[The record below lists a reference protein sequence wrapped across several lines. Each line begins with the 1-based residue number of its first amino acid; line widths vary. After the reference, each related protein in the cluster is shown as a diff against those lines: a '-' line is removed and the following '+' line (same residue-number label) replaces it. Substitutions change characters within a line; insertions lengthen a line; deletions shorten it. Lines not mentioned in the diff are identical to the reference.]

1 MIYLS
6 KETIIYA
13 CLEFAAVLML
23 AYGFYR
29 EQDIIRWEQRF
40 AVKCKK
46 FFYKH
51 FFKNKQEVQKMF
63 IVKKEPGCAP
73 EYIHQIPN
81 NIKAIRAEL
90 DAENLE
96 YLLVAGTEQKPRV
109 VMAYDADGFAKTL
122 SFNMTDDYAQ
132 KIYCGPVAFVG
143 LDAERKVRSLTEAE
157 AAAVLRYISEY
168 RVDKGA

>member
-1 MIYLS
+1 MIITSQTALIALAEIAAS
-6 KETIIYA
+6 VLLVF
-13 CLEFAAVLML
+13 CL
-23 AYGFYR
+23 YR
-29 EQDIIRWEQRF
+29 EADLARWERRF

-51 FFKNKQEVQKMF
+51 FFKNKQEVKKMF
-63 IVKKEPGCAP
+63 IIKKEPGCAP
-73 EYIHQIPN
+73 EYVHRIAN
-81 NIKAIRAEL
+81 SVKALRAEL

-96 YLLVAGTEQKPRV
+96 YLLIAGTNKQPRI

-122 SFNMTDDYAQ
+122 PFNITDDYAQ

-157 AAAVLRYISEY
+157 AAAVIRYISEY